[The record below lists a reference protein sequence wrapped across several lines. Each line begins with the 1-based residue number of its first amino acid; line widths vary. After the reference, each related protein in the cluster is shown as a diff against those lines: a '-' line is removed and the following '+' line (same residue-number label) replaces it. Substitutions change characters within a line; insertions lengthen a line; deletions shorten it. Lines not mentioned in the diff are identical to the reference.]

1 MANQFTDSQFV
12 ERTDP
17 FPWGIQTVI
26 WSTRGTHTNTF
37 AIKHTHSL
45 FVALRQK
52 KKKSSFL
59 SSQRASAERKLHGT
73 FQGSQGHRLTRSGK
87 TAPLLIK
94 QIPNEVRLFVC
105 VSVTF
110 KTTALSLA
118 IHSTSK
124 QISYWR
130 AVLTWAALIEGR
142 KKVASFYLL
151 WLLEKPRGEERVD
164 VCARNPFPHGHKTM
178 CLWKAA
184 FRCARMCCVCLSE
197 SLRLRSSSRGRSRT
211 DCTSC
216 FDSRLSSGQ
225 SHCCTKSKKI
235 QVQRRDEK
243 KIWQLK

>member
-1 MANQFTDSQFV
+1 M
-12 ERTDP
+12 
-17 FPWGIQTVI
+17 I

-37 AIKHTHSL
+37 AIKHTHTLSL
-45 FVALRQK
+45 RRSQTEK
-52 KKKSSFL
+52 EKSSFL

-73 FQGSQGHRLTRSGK
+73 FQESQGHRLTRSGK

-151 WLLEKPRGEERVD
+151 
-164 VCARNPFPHGHKTM
+164 
-178 CLWKAA
+178 
-184 FRCARMCCVCLSE
+184 
-197 SLRLRSSSRGRSRT
+197 
-211 DCTSC
+211 
-216 FDSRLSSGQ
+216 
-225 SHCCTKSKKI
+225 
-235 QVQRRDEK
+235 
-243 KIWQLK
+243 